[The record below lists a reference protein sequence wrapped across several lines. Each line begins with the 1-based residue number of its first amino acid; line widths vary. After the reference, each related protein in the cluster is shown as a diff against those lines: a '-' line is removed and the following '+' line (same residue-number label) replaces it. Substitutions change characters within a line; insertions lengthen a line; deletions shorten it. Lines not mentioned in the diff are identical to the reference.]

1 MKEENIH
8 TPNPSLEGNKNRELL
23 FVTHNKF
30 KFQEISQVIPLR
42 YKLISLKD
50 IGYFEDIEETE
61 ETLEGNALLKARV
74 IFKKTAY
81 DCFADDT
88 GLEVESLNNGPG
100 VYSARYAGP
109 KNNAIDNM
117 NKLLNKLG
125 NNKNRKAQFRTAI
138 ALNIQGKQY
147 IFEGICKGQILKKQQ
162 GENGFGYDPVFKPT
176 GFKKSFAEMDLKE
189 KGICSHRGKAIKKLV
204 TFLNEYTW

>member
-1 MKEENIH
+1 M
-8 TPNPSLEGNKNRELL
+8 NKLKLVFATN
-23 FVTHNKF
+23 NKH
-30 KFQEISQVIPLR
+30 
-42 YKLISLKD
+42 KLIEVQTMLTNFDIISLAALNCFDD
-50 IGYFEDIEETE
+50 IPETAG
-61 ETLEGNALLKARV
+61 TLEGNAKLKANYV
-74 IFKKTAY
+74 TEKYGLI
-81 DCFADDT
+81 CFADDT

-100 VYSARYAGP
+100 VYSACYAGP

-117 NKLLNKLG
+117 IKLLNKLG

>member
-1 MKEENIH
+1 M
-8 TPNPSLEGNKNRELL
+8 NKLKLVFATN
-23 FVTHNKF
+23 NKH
-30 KFQEISQVIPLR
+30 
-42 YKLISLKD
+42 KLIEVQSMLTNFDIISLAALNCFDD
-50 IGYFEDIEETE
+50 IPETAG
-61 ETLEGNALLKARV
+61 TLEGNAKLKANYV
-74 IFKKTAY
+74 TEKY
-81 DCFADDT
+81 GLNCFADDT

-189 KGICSHRGKAIKKLV
+189 KSICSHRGKAIEKLV